1 MMHKR
6 QYESGFS
13 VLYPVCI
20 QTGFIFAQQVLNGRV
35 IKVID
40 GDTFD
45 LLAKDNK
52 KERIRMAT
60 IDAPEKRQVSV
71 RHQDNFSSSDR
82 GKYTGALGKTRSE
95 WAHFRDGIFGSAEIN
110 LQMIR
115 SGMAWHF
122 VRYSQATGYAK
133 AQQLAQAEQIGLWRS
148 GQAVPP
154 WEFRRLKRR

>member
-1 MMHKR
+1 MKVR
-6 QYESGFS
+6 F
-13 VLYPVCI
+13 LFCI
-20 QTGFIFAQQVLNGRV
+20 LFCFQTGFIFAQQVLNGRV

-52 KERIRMAT
+52 KERIRMAA
-60 IDAPEKRQVSV
+60 IDAPEKRQDFGQAS
-71 RHQDNFSSSDR
+71 RQFLAHLIA
-82 GKYTGALGKTRSE
+82 GKYVQVHWEKRDRNGRILGTVFLDRQ
-95 WAHFRDGIFGSAEIN
+95 EIN

-154 WEFRRLKRR
+154 WEFRRRKRR